1 MCPALDAEMD
11 TEEKTADISAAA
23 TVATNAINV
32 GRAGFAKAEGFT
44 VEVSEASAANMD
56 TDVVRKL
63 RFYAEVTYDNGTTYH
78 RIGVATGRI
87 GAAGIPKQLVWGPLE
102 YDGVPE
108 NFVGANIDFR
118 VVADWTNVLASTDDF
133 NFRGWLGNQ
142 NIGIRTNLVN

>member
-1 MCPALDAEMD
+1 MPALDAEMD
-11 TEEKTADISAAA
+11 TEEKTADISAGAA
-23 TVATNAINV
+23 VSTNAINV

-44 VEVSEASAANMD
+44 VEVTEASAANMD
-56 TDVVRKL
+56 TDVTRKL

-87 GAAGIPKQLVWGPLE
+87 SAAGVPKQQVWAPLE

-108 NFVGANIDFR
+108 NYIGTDIDFR
-118 VVADWTNVLASTDDF
+118 VTADWTNVLASTDDF

-142 NIGIRTNLVN
+142 NIGIRTPLVN